1 MRVTVLGA
9 GSWGTTVGT
18 LLCRRDHEVLLWARN
33 PEVAAEVNEQ
43 RSNSAY
49 LPDSRLPARLRATA
63 DLEQAARH
71 ADLLVVGVPTG
82 AFRDTLERVRPHL
95 GPWIPVVSLSK
106 GLERDTHLRMT
117 EVIKQVLPG
126 RTAAALTGPNLAKEI
141 MAGQAAASVIAT
153 EDLTVAAALQR
164 EVQRGMF
171 RVYTHHD
178 VIGCEVGGALKN
190 VIAIATGMAQG
201 LGVGDNT
208 RAGVMSRG
216 LAELTTLAVA
226 MGGEAATLAG
236 LAGMGDLVATC
247 MSPQSRNRHVGE
259 QLGLGRPL
267 EEVLGEM
274 RMVAEGVRTSS
285 TVVHLAD
292 EYGLPMPIART
303 INAVVTGRI
312 RAADAYKGLIRA
324 VPAGH
329 ESQPGRGTSG
339 RVSLRRER
347 QHEPRVVEGVAVDLV
362 RDRPA
367 HRQVEG
373 VRGQQ

>member
-9 GSWGTTVGT
+9 GSWGTTVAA

-33 PEVAAEVNEQ
+33 PEVADEVDRQ
-43 RSNSAY
+43 RSNATY
-49 LPDSRLPARLRATA
+49 LPGARLPARLRATA

-71 ADLLVVGVPTG
+71 AELLVVGVPTG
-82 AFRDTLERVRPHL
+82 AFRDTLERVRPHVA
-95 GPWIPVVSLSK
+95 PWIPVVSLSK
-106 GLERDTHLRMT
+106 GLEAGSHLRMT
-117 EVIKQVLPG
+117 EVIKEVLPG
-126 RTAAALTGPNLAKEI
+126 RPAAALTGPNLAREI

-164 EVQRGMF
+164 EVGRGVF

-178 VIGCEVGGALKN
+178 VVGCEIGGALKN

-208 RAGVMSRG
+208 RAAVLSRG

-226 MGGEAATLAG
+226 MGGEPATLAG
-236 LAGMGDLVATC
+236 LAGVGDLVATC

-267 EEVLGEM
+267 EEILGEM
-274 RMVAEGVRTSS
+274 RMVAEGVKTSS
-285 TVVHLAD
+285 TVVQLAELHGVD
-292 EYGLPMPIART
+292 MPIART
-303 INAVVTGRI
+303 INDVVAGRI
-312 RAADAYKGLIRA
+312 RAADAYRGLIRA

-329 ESQPGRGTSG
+329 ESEPG
-339 RVSLRRER
+339 
-347 QHEPRVVEGVAVDLV
+347 
-362 RDRPA
+362 
-367 HRQVEG
+367 
-373 VRGQQ
+373 